1 MLKKIPLLI
10 LFAALFASCGKT
22 PSIPLNQTDFHLQIP
37 AAATEEF
44 FSRVKHLAMDRTGNF
59 YILDVDKSTVS
70 KFDATGAFIKELIA
84 YGSGDGYVNRPSTV
98 QIIDTTLILHNLGS
112 LQFYSLDGQFRKS
125 IPIGGRGAVTVSPDG
140 LILVNRMGDKAQFGY
155 CLEIYDDSGALLNTF
170 RSPRSAFYQLAG
182 VDFAFAAFTPTGDI
196 AYVPTLLDSAFLYDR
211 SGKLLLKKKLEP
223 IRNSET
229 TTFVFHMEDMYV
241 NEQGIFILRVNPELT
256 NETIF
261 CQTIDQYDF
270 KFNRIKS
277 FVLPQAVTIGID
289 AEPCAPWYHKF
300 VVAGDRFYLM
310 VSHPLEHLKVFEPVT
325 SSSAANS

>member
-1 MLKKIPLLI
+1 MLKKISLL
-10 LFAALFASCGKT
+10 LLLVSLLSSCGKT
-22 PSIPLNQTDFHLQIP
+22 PTIELKQTAFHLQIP
-37 AAATEEF
+37 STATEEF
-44 FSRVKHLAMDRTGNF
+44 FSRVKHLAMDKAGQF
-59 YILDVDKSTVS
+59 YILDKDKSTVS
-70 KFDATGAFIKELIA
+70 KFDASGAFVKELIHF
-84 YGSGDGYVNRPSTV
+84 GSGDGYVNRPSSV

-140 LILVNRMGDKAQFGY
+140 LILVNRMGDKGQFGY
-155 CLEIYDDSGALLNTF
+155 CLETYDASGTLLHTF
-170 RSPRSAFYQLAG
+170 RSPRSVFYKLAG
-182 VDFAFAAFTPTGDI
+182 VDFAFADFIPTGEI

-223 IRNSET
+223 IRNSEN
-229 TTFVFHMEDMYV
+229 TTFIFHMEDMYV
-241 NEQGIFILRVNPELT
+241 NQDGIFVLRVNPELSQ
-256 NETIF
+256 EIVF

-289 AEPCAPWYHKF
+289 LEPWAPWYHKF
-300 VVAGDRFYLM
+300 VVADNRFYLM